1 MSVVLCIVFVAC
13 AVCGCSGAAS
23 QKFPQKFS
31 FQYGGKEITIGDNID
46 KAVEYLGEP
55 EFTTDPAEYDCV
67 RWGYDGVTI
76 KQLDSTIISISIS
89 DLILLRNKI
98 KLLPVTVCHLDNS
111 FGTKDCSISICLRQC
126 F

>member
-1 MSVVLCIVFVAC
+1 MKKVMSVVLCIVFVAC

-31 FQYGGKEITIGDNID
+31 FQYGGKEIAIGDNID

-55 EFTTDPAEYDCV
+55 EFTTDPDEYDCV

-76 KQLDSTIISISIS
+76 NIRIKSDKSFWVKSIRYGKKKCWSWM
-89 DLILLRNKI
+89 
-98 KLLPVTVCHLDNS
+98 
-111 FGTKDCSISICLRQC
+111 TKAMN
-126 F
+126 

>member
-1 MSVVLCIVFVAC
+1 MKKVMSVVLCIVFVAC

-55 EFTTDPAEYDCV
+55 EFTTYPD
-67 RWGYDGVTI
+67 
-76 KQLDSTIISISIS
+76 
-89 DLILLRNKI
+89 
-98 KLLPVTVCHLDNS
+98 
-111 FGTKDCSISICLRQC
+111 
-126 F
+126 

>member
-1 MSVVLCIVFVAC
+1 MKKVMSVVLCIVFVAC

-31 FQYGGKEITIGDNID
+31 FQYGGKEIVLGDNID

-55 EFTTDPAEYDCV
+55 EFTTDPDEYDCV
-67 RWGYDGVTI
+67 LWGYDGVTI

-111 FGTKDCSISICLRQC
+111 FGTKDCSITICL
-126 F
+126 